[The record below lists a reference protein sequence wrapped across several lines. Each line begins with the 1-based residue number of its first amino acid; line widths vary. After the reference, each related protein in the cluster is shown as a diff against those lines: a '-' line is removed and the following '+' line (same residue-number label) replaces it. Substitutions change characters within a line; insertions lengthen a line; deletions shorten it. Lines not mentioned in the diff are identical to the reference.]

1 MFVSVGV
8 SMAVMWNHDEE
19 EENMDNFHPCLE
31 ATHV

>member
-19 EENMDNFHPCLE
+19 EENIDNFHPY
-31 ATHV
+31 V